1 MYVHVW
7 VHPVKGIPHHS
18 TPLGLTLDNAEQ
30 HVKLAGDIARFEIQ
44 NNLLLQPHYLNSHK
58 SHKCSSPIWFADLA
72 TDRQE
77 SEHPVRV
84 KLKDQKMP
92 VDVDRGFSAA
102 CNKCRVSFESSA
114 AEGFIKKARTVLEFQ
129 WFPCS
134 VLQMDFIQ
142 ASLQVQMLDKSQWN
156 EGLPWIYQNSVQDKD
171 SGLASRK
178 SEMKIQWKH
187 FTVSLI
193 FCFCMQ
199 AVEIGLASD
208 TAKSKCWA
216 FEGGMRP
223 KISSAKL
230 SVSKLKPLSIYFV
243 WVLQSENS
251 LDIMP
256 SWKKVASITHPC
268 CSLQITSCLV
278 TWLKR
283 RDSCMVVVWLGLS
296 SVRSWLY
303 FLALSLSLL
312 KSYAWQS
319 VDRETCTF

>member
-7 VHPVKGIPHHS
+7 VHPVKGIPHDS

-30 HVKLAGDIARFEIQ
+30 HVKLAGEIARFEIQ

-142 ASLQVQMLDKSQWN
+142 ASLQVQILDKSQWN

-178 SEMKIQWKH
+178 SQMKIQWKH

-199 AVEIGLASD
+199 AVEIGLP
-208 TAKSKCWA
+208 CI
-216 FEGGMRP
+216 GHR
-223 KISSAKL
+223 KI
-230 SVSKLKPLSIYFV
+230 
-243 WVLQSENS
+243 E
-251 LDIMP
+251 M
-256 SWKKVASITHPC
+256 
-268 CSLQITSCLV
+268 
-278 TWLKR
+278 
-283 RDSCMVVVWLGLS
+283 
-296 SVRSWLY
+296 
-303 FLALSLSLL
+303 LSLWRGHEAENIKYEAECFEVEPAVILCLSTSSEFCKVKIPWISCQVGKKLQASHIHVTVC
-312 KSYAWQS
+312 KSQVA
-319 VDRETCTF
+319 